1 MAKILLIEAYLGLEH
16 GKNSLLLYAQNQFI
30 QEYQQLHP
38 TDEII
43 KLDLNQEEKLKTILD
58 TNNITSFWTQKS
70 LDYVNLITSVDKLI
84 ISTNMINFT
93 VSPTLRNFLDNI
105 LIPDKTFTYDIH
117 GKHSGLLNNQIK
129 AQLIMVQ
136 GDKSNAYPF
145 ANFDSWLK
153 NVLHFMGI
161 KQIQTLL
168 FSGTNTRKQAN
179 LSLEEKFKLK
189 IKEFKRQ
196 VSEF

>member
-1 MAKILLIEAYLGLEH
+1 
-16 GKNSLLLYAQNQFI
+16 
-30 QEYQQLHP
+30 
-38 TDEII
+38 
-43 KLDLNQEEKLKTILD
+43 
-58 TNNITSFWTQKS
+58 
-70 LDYVNLITSVDKLI
+70 
-84 ISTNMINFT
+84 
-93 VSPTLRNFLDNI
+93 
-105 LIPDKTFTYDIH
+105 
-117 GKHSGLLNNQIK
+117 
-129 AQLIMVQ
+129 MVQ

-145 ANFDSWLK
+145 ANFDTWLK